1 MRSLLCLSFL
11 AIAAIALFSQTNS
24 GDLSGRARVY
34 VTDSKSWE
42 IGGAVG
48 GTSGGFGGA
57 GNGGARPQ
65 TAEIIKTFGER
76 CPDVI
81 TNNKQERADYV
92 VLLDHEGGKE
102 IFLRDNKVVVFN
114 KDGDTILSHSTRT
127 LGNSVKDACE
137 AISKDWPAR
146 RAKIANEKAGLV
158 PHEAA
163 SAGTSTSGITATSG
177 DPKPAELEV
186 VSTPV
191 GADIEIDGNFVGSTP
206 SSLTATPG
214 QHQIVVKK
222 AGYDAW
228 QRKVTVTGGHVRLD
242 AQLEAT
248 QSASAK

>member
-1 MRSLLCLSFL
+1 MRSLLCTSFL
-11 AIAAIALFSQTNS
+11 GLAAVALFAQTNS

-42 IGGAVG
+42 IGGGGG

-57 GNGGARPQ
+57 GGGGDRPQ

-81 TNNKQERADYV
+81 VNNKQERADYV

-114 KDGDTILSHSTRT
+114 KDGDTILSRSTRT

-158 PHEAA
+158 GHDMAA
-163 SAGTSTSGITATSG
+163 SVTPASAVSATG
-177 DPKPAELEV
+177 GPMQAELEV

-191 GADIEIDGNFVGSTP
+191 GADIEIDGNFAGSTP

-214 QHQIVVKK
+214 QHQVVVKK

>member
-1 MRSLLCLSFL
+1 MRSVVCLSFL
-11 AIAAIALFSQTNS
+11 AVSAFALYAQNNS
-24 GDLSGRARVY
+24 NDGRARVY
-34 VTDSKSWE
+34 ITDSKSWE
-42 IGGAVG
+42 IGGGGG

-57 GNGGARPQ
+57 AGGGDRPQ

-81 TNNKQERADYV
+81 ANNKQERADYV
-92 VLLDHEGGKE
+92 ILLDHEGGKE

-137 AISKDWPAR
+137 AIAKDWPAR
-146 RAKIANEKAGLV
+146 RAKIANEKAGLL
-158 PHEAA
+158 PHESISSAA
-163 SAGTSTSGITATSG
+163 GEAPAAGDRKQA
-177 DPKPAELEV
+177 DLEV

-206 SSLTATPG
+206 SSLTAAPG

-222 AGYDAW
+222 AGYEAW
-228 QRKVTVTGGHVRLD
+228 QRRVTVTGGHVRLD
-242 AQLEAT
+242 AQLEPN

>member
-11 AIAAIALFSQTNS
+11 AIAAVPLFAQTHS
-24 GDLSGRARVY
+24 SDLPGRARVY

-42 IGGAVG
+42 VG
-48 GTSGGFGGA
+48 GGGGGTAGGFGTA
-57 GNGGARPQ
+57 GGGGDRPQ

-81 TNNKQERADYV
+81 ANNKQERADYV

-102 IFLRDNKVVVFN
+102 IFLRDNKVVVFD

-137 AISKDWPAR
+137 AITKDWPAR

-158 PHEAA
+158 PGGSAA
-163 SAGTSTSGITATSG
+163 AVTSASVAAIGG
-177 DPKPAELEV
+177 DPQPAELEV

-206 SSLTATPG
+206 SSVTATPG
-214 QHQIVVKK
+214 QHQVMVKK
-222 AGYDAW
+222 AGYEAW

-242 AQLEAT
+242 AQLEAN

>member
-1 MRSLLCLSFL
+1 MRSVVCLSFL
-11 AIAAIALFSQTNS
+11 AVSAFALFAQNNS
-24 GDLSGRARVY
+24 NNGRARVY

-42 IGGAVG
+42 IGGGGG

-57 GNGGARPQ
+57 GGGGDRPQ

-81 TNNKQERADYV
+81 ANNKQERADYV

-114 KDGDTILSHSTRT
+114 KDGDTILSRSTRT

-137 AISKDWPAR
+137 AIAKDWPAR
-146 RAKIANEKAGLV
+146 RARIANEKAGLV
-158 PHEAA
+158 SYE
-163 SAGTSTSGITATSG
+163 SVSSVTGTSGAVPTAG
-177 DPKPAELEV
+177 DRKQAELEV

-206 SSLTATPG
+206 SSLTAAPG
-214 QHQIVVKK
+214 QHQVIVKK
-222 AGYDAW
+222 AGYEAW

-242 AQLEAT
+242 AQLEAN

>member
-11 AIAAIALFSQTNS
+11 AIAAIDLFSQTNS
-24 GDLSGRARVY
+24 GDPSGRARVY

-57 GNGGARPQ
+57 GNGGDRPQ

-114 KDGDTILSHSTRT
+114 RDGDTILSHSTRM

-137 AISKDWPAR
+137 AIAKDWPAR
-146 RAKIANEKAGLV
+146 RARLANEKAGLI
-158 PHEAA
+158 PHE
-163 SAGTSTSGITATSG
+163 SPSSGTPTAGTSASG
-177 DPKPAELEV
+177 DARQAEVEV
-186 VSTPV
+186 VSTPA
-191 GADIEIDGNFVGSTP
+191 GAEIEIDGNFVGSTP
-206 SSLTATPG
+206 SSVTATPG
-214 QHQIVVKK
+214 QHQVVVKK
-222 AGYDAW
+222 AGYEAW

-242 AQLEAT
+242 AQLEAN

>member
-1 MRSLLCLSFL
+1 MRSFLCLSFL
-11 AIAAIALFSQTNS
+11 ATAAMALFAQTNS

-34 VTDSKSWE
+34 ITDSKSWE
-42 IGGAVG
+42 IGGGGG
-48 GTSGGFGGA
+48 GTAGGFGTA
-57 GNGGARPQ
+57 GGGGDRPQ

-114 KDGDTILSHSTRT
+114 KDGDTILSRSTRT

-137 AISKDWPAR
+137 AITKDWPAR
-146 RAKIANEKAGLV
+146 RAKIANEKAGLA
-158 PHEAA
+158 PRDSAA
-163 SAGTSTSGITATSG
+163 SVTPASTASASG
-177 DPKPAELEV
+177 DPKQAELEV

-206 SSLTATPG
+206 SSVISTPG
-214 QHQIVVKK
+214 QHRVVVKK
-222 AGYDAW
+222 AGFEAW
-228 QRKVTVTGGHVRLD
+228 QRNVTVTGGHVRLD
-242 AQLEAT
+242 AQLEAN